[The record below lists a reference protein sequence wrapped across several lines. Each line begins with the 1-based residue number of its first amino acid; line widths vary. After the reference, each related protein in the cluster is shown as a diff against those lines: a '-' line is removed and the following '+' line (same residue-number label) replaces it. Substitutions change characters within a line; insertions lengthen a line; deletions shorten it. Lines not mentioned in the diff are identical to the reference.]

1 MFTTGSKWF
10 LGLGFVS
17 LVLAAAYGWTT
28 GGTRLGPVTLGYY
41 GGVGE
46 HLGYALLISI
56 GVASMLLGVVVVAA
70 RDADASALAQLA
82 GTDEAPAAVPPAHN
96 AYWPIL
102 GAFGLS
108 GVVLGLVIS
117 NAMFIGGLIVLLI
130 VLVEW
135 MVHAWADRATG
146 DPEVNFGI
154 RRRLMAPYEVPL
166 LGTAC
171 AGLVIFACSR
181 FFLTASKLGAVWVAT
196 GIGAVIFI
204 VGMVIA
210 SRPKLSANVLAGFLL
225 LMGVGVGAAGI
236 AAAARGERT
245 IEPHHAEP
253 VEDEHPEEP
262 GVLPEDGGEHDA
274 DAGTDLRVNVPEGT
288 QRATTTTTEAEG

>member
-10 LGLGFVS
+10 LGLGLVS

-46 HLGYALLISI
+46 HLGYALLIST
-56 GVASMLLGVVVVAA
+56 GVAAVLLGLVAVAA
-70 RDADASALAQLA
+70 RDADASALASYA
-82 GTDEAPAAVPPAHN
+82 GTDEAPAATAPAHR

-102 GAFGLS
+102 GAVGAS
-108 GVVLGLVIS
+108 AVVLGLVIS
-117 NAMFIGGLIVLLI
+117 NAMFIGGLIVLLV

-135 MVHAWADRATG
+135 MVTAWADRATG
-146 DPEVNFGI
+146 DPAVNFDI
-154 RRRLMAPYEVPL
+154 RRRIMAPYEVPV
-166 LGTAC
+166 LGS
-171 AGLVIFACSR
+171 AGAGIMIFACSR
-181 FFLTASKLGAVWVAT
+181 LFLTASKLGAVWVAT

-204 VGMVIA
+204 VGLLIA
-210 SRPKLSANVLAGFLL
+210 SRPKLSANVIAGVLLLAG
-225 LMGVGVGAAGI
+225 VGAGAAGI

-245 IEPHHAEP
+245 IEPHHTEH

-262 GVLPEDGGEHDA
+262 GVLPEDGGEAEA
-274 DAGTDLRVNVPEGT
+274 DAGTGLRPNVPEGT